1 MTVSSLPLSANGK
14 VDTAQLFVPTAA
26 SDSQVSLDENQTLVR
41 DIWADAI
48 GIVAGSIGLHV
59 NFFDI
64 GGSSVTLVR
73 VAGAVSAHAGRNIP
87 LLTFFSEPTVAEMA
101 QLIAGTPTAAVPP
114 PVEDRAAR
122 RKQHTTALRAR
133 RNNAPAGDD
142 AR

>member
-1 MTVSSLPLSANGK
+1 
-14 VDTAQLFVPTAA
+14 
-26 SDSQVSLDENQTLVR
+26 VR

-48 GIVAGSIGLHV
+48 GIAAASIGLHV

-87 LLTFFSEPTVAEMA
+87 LLTFFAQPTVAEMA
-101 QLIAGTPTAAVPP
+101 ALIAGAETAAVRPA
-114 PVEDRAAR
+114 VEDRAVR

-133 RNNAPAGDD
+133 RNASAGDD
-142 AR
+142 VR